1 MMSNLFIHIQ
11 VYTATKFMIE
21 PIFHVYVSLLKLHN
35 FRKFFNTKNL
45 FNTTSMKLSPKMKKA
60 LNDQVILEASA
71 SNSYLAMASW
81 CEVTGY
87 QGAANYFYAQSD
99 EERTHMLKIVHFLNA
114 LGAVATV
121 PAIKA
126 PTSSYTS
133 LEGLIKTALKNE
145 QSVTKAVHNMV
156 EIAQKEKDHSTYAF
170 LEWFVNEQ
178 VQEETKFETILQKF
192 DLLGRDKLGIN
203 EIDKFLAS
211 EATSPDTTA

>member
-1 MMSNLFIHIQ
+1 MASEGGRPSRVFTASIRAGSVPSISAESVLPSN
-11 VYTATKFMIE
+11 
-21 PIFHVYVSLLKLHN
+21 VS
-35 FRKFFNTKNL
+35 
-45 FNTTSMKLSPKMKKA
+45 MVSPKMKKA

-71 SNSYLAMASW
+71 SNNYLAMASW

-99 EERTHMLKIVHFLNA
+99 EERTHMLKIVHFLNV
-114 LGAVATV
+114 LGAVATI
-121 PAIKA
+121 PAVKA

-145 QSVTKAVHNMV
+145 QSVTKAIHNMV

-178 VQEETKFETILQKF
+178 IQEETKFETLLQKF
-192 DLLGRDKLGIN
+192 DLLGRDNLGIN

-211 EATSPDTTA
+211 EATASTTPVA

>member
-1 MMSNLFIHIQ
+1 
-11 VYTATKFMIE
+11 
-21 PIFHVYVSLLKLHN
+21 
-35 FRKFFNTKNL
+35 
-45 FNTTSMKLSPKMKKA
+45 MKISPKLKKA
-60 LNDQVILEASA
+60 LNDQVALEASA

-87 QGAANYFYAQSD
+87 QGAASYFYAQSD
-99 EERTHMLKIVHFLNA
+99 EEKTHMLKIIHYLNDV
-114 LGAVATV
+114 GAVATI
-121 PAIKA
+121 PAVKA
-126 PTSSYTS
+126 PTSSYKS

-145 QSVTKAVHNMV
+145 QAVTKAIHKMV

-203 EIDKFLAS
+203 EIDKVLAADAAAP
-211 EATSPDTTA
+211 EADPAA